1 VEGGER
7 LSHPLHPAVVVV
19 DAQIALYEE
28 PKLCVEVEGA
38 CLVVAEELLL
48 EGNPKLLSGAVA
60 GTSGLLEVDADG
72 AEQPRQDHAIHLVL
86 VGVVEGRNVGGDVV
100 IESVALERQQ
110 HEVASTRVLGGRDV
124 EDDGHQ
130 GPDVLDADSLS
141 VEVADGGLER
151 ANCGGCLSWCH
162 RRCWCCIGSRTRWRC
177 SDSED
182 GSELELED
190 GRGSLRL
197 LGLGLDGGDAR
208 LKGCKG
214 SGEVR
219 RGRPEWWRLPRW
231 LRPRLPWQP
240 TLAATRHRRR

>member
-7 LSHPLHPAVVVV
+7 LSHPLHPAAVVV

-100 IESVALERQQ
+100 IESIALER
-110 HEVASTRVLGGRDV
+110 
-124 EDDGHQ
+124 
-130 GPDVLDADSLS
+130 
-141 VEVADGGLER
+141 
-151 ANCGGCLSWCH
+151 
-162 RRCWCCIGSRTRWRC
+162 
-177 SDSED
+177 
-182 GSELELED
+182 
-190 GRGSLRL
+190 
-197 LGLGLDGGDAR
+197 
-208 LKGCKG
+208 
-214 SGEVR
+214 
-219 RGRPEWWRLPRW
+219 
-231 LRPRLPWQP
+231 
-240 TLAATRHRRR
+240 